1 MSRDWTEFGRG
12 TPPKVLRYNRV
23 DHEEL
28 IVEPPLAD
36 SLSHGRVVIQYRT
49 ENLHIAPVFRPGA
62 LAVSP
67 RVGHLHVSV
76 DDLPCHWVDASGEP
90 LTVVGLP
97 AGPHKIRINLA
108 NANHTV
114 LETQTV
120 NFVIPSWKRPAT
132 ASSDWNP
139 RSANSSVVPSRSG
152 TCSHLFSARIF
163 EKYQNTPGYSGQLVI
178 RCAEQFEING
188 HVLAIDRNYDVGRVL
203 CAYPFPLLW
212 NAEICLY
219 HTSPLLTNSSD
230 PRD

>member
-120 NFVIPSWKRPAT
+120 KFVIQAGSARLRQVATGIPA
-132 ASSDWNP
+132 AQIHQL
-139 RSANSSVVPSRSG
+139 SRAG
-152 TCSHLFSARIF
+152 QEPAPTCSAPEFSRNIR
-163 EKYQNTPGYSGQLVI
+163 TPQGTAVSL
-178 RCAEQFEING
+178 
-188 HVLAIDRNYDVGRVL
+188 
-203 CAYPFPLLW
+203 
-212 NAEICLY
+212 
-219 HTSPLLTNSSD
+219 
-230 PRD
+230 